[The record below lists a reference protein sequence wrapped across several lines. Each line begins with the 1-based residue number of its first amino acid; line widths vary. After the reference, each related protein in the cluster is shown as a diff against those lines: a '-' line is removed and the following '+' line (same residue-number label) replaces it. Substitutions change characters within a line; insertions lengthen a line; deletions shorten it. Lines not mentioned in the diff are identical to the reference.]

1 MAADEYEDDIQDL
14 RERLHQAWQL
24 YTQNS
29 PEEEPI
35 WLLSSDNDSAHTRAR
50 LNELGIWSDDDR
62 FDLCALSPD
71 LHKVVE
77 HVHAYLSQAL
87 QAWRRS
93 LWPQKPTKDECM
105 SKLEELFYSVQL
117 ASIQAD
123 VDSLP
128 YTYQAV
134 IDNAGLYA
142 PAPLR

>member
-1 MAADEYEDDIQDL
+1 MTADEYEDCIRDL
-14 RERLHQAWQL
+14 RQRLHQAWQL
-24 YTQNS
+24 YTVNS

-35 WLLSSDNDSAHTRAR
+35 WLLSSDNDSAHTRAKLGER
-50 LNELGIWSDDDR
+50 GIWSDDHR

-93 LWPQKPTKDECM
+93 LWPEKPTPEECKD
-105 SKLEELFYSVQL
+105 KLQQLFYAIQP

-134 IDNAGLYA
+134 IENAGLYA
-142 PAPLR
+142 PAPFR